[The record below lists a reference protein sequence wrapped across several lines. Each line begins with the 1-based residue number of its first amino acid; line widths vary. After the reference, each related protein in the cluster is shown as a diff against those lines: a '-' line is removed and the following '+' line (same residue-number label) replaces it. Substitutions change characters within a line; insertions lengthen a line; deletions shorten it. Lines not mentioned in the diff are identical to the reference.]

1 LIITCAECA
10 TQFQLDETRVPESG
24 IRVRCSVCKHAF
36 FVGHPDALDDE
47 AVDPVARVVREVLD
61 GEPDAALEATH
72 DLEGPDAL
80 AEVRVGGDE
89 PAEESWEFGDGG
101 PPPGASVPELRDR
114 FDESFEA
121 ARDAVD
127 DLLGGPWRTP
137 EPAAPS
143 FRVEEKDT
151 AGDAWDPPARIDLP
165 EETAPPPEDSLDFA
179 LSDSPDGEPSPSD
192 EMPGLDEGRVEFDDG
207 PAALDELDVG
217 DDEDAAFEN
226 DALSD
231 ALESFDSAE
240 DVDSDPFER
249 GLSSP
254 DRDDDHATAEAW
266 GLDEP
271 CDRDEPVPD
280 AVLAPGRSE
289 ATRSAGAPI
298 GFGAPPERGRSGMR
312 ILGWVA
318 HAGNALGWGAVA
330 LLSAAALWA
339 SVAPR
344 SAPTRAPGAQPLTGL
359 EASDVEGR
367 WVENAT
373 LGPLY
378 VVSGELHNPGSE
390 PKAPGAKLVVRLLDA
405 QGVPIE
411 AAAASVG
418 PPLGALLLREGRPGD
433 LRALGEAG
441 ALELARTA
449 VAPGARIAF
458 EAAVLDLPDGA
469 RRFDLA
475 TARP

>member
-1 LIITCAECA
+1 
-10 TQFQLDETRVPESG
+10 
-24 IRVRCSVCKHAF
+24 
-36 FVGHPDALDDE
+36 
-47 AVDPVARVVREVLD
+47 
-61 GEPDAALEATH
+61 
-72 DLEGPDAL
+72 
-80 AEVRVGGDE
+80 
-89 PAEESWEFGDGG
+89 
-101 PPPGASVPELRDR
+101 
-114 FDESFEA
+114 
-121 ARDAVD
+121 
-127 DLLGGPWRTP
+127 
-137 EPAAPS
+137 
-143 FRVEEKDT
+143 
-151 AGDAWDPPARIDLP
+151 
-165 EETAPPPEDSLDFA
+165 
-179 LSDSPDGEPSPSD
+179 
-192 EMPGLDEGRVEFDDG
+192 
-207 PAALDELDVG
+207 
-217 DDEDAAFEN
+217 
-226 DALSD
+226 
-231 ALESFDSAE
+231 
-240 DVDSDPFER
+240 
-249 GLSSP
+249 
-254 DRDDDHATAEAW
+254 
-266 GLDEP
+266 
-271 CDRDEPVPD
+271 
-280 AVLAPGRSE
+280 
-289 ATRSAGAPI
+289 
-298 GFGAPPERGRSGMR
+298 MR

-318 HAGNALGWGAVA
+318 HAGKALGWGAVA
-330 LLSAAALWA
+330 ILSAAALWA

-344 SAPTRAPGAQPLTGL
+344 SAATRAPGAQPLTGL

-458 EAAVLDLPDGA
+458 EAAELDLPDGA